1 MKITG
6 DSIQAP
12 EVHSTASSKSRSS
25 GAPVA
30 RPSDHIHLSNLA
42 AALVQTFSTEHSA
55 KVSAI
60 EEAVSSAQYHPDASA
75 VAESILRESLVPA
88 F

>member
-1 MKITG
+1 MKIRG

-12 EVHSTASSKSRSS
+12 EVQSAARSNTRSS
-25 GAPVA
+25 DAAVA
-30 RPSDHIHLSNLA
+30 RAPDQIHLSNLA
-42 AALVQTFSTEHSA
+42 AALVQTLSSQHNA
-55 KVSAI
+55 KVSVI
-60 EEAVSSAQYHPDASA
+60 EDVVSSARYRPDASA